1 MKNSHRGRAL
11 LEAST
16 EVVISVLPLLVVLL
30 VMFYIGKPMKLFAKP
45 EWAFG
50 AAIFFG
56 QSLVKLLAAMT
67 APHHSVESGKVVL
80 FAASVLVFGLAPSL
94 LVLVFVI
101 HSAEQLGAV
110 PLFAQTL
117 QVGLFALSA
126 FTFVVVAAVCH
137 ELAFERSERGRDE
150 AKPSDRIASGH
161 Q

>member
-1 MKNSHRGRAL
+1 MKSSQRGRTL

-16 EVVISVLPLLVVLL
+16 EVVISILPLIVVLL

-67 APHHSVESGKVVL
+67 APHRSVESGKVVL

-101 HSAEQLGAV
+101 HSAEQLGTV
-110 PLFAQTL
+110 PAFAQTL
-117 QVGLFALSA
+117 QVALFALSA
-126 FTFVVVAAVCH
+126 FAFVVVAAVCH
-137 ELAFERSERGRDE
+137 ELAFEHSERGHDDE
-150 AKPSDRIASGH
+150 RPSDGIAGGRH
-161 Q
+161 